1 MSGASTTL
9 AFADRTDGRYLN
21 GGGGRDGGG
30 DQGDHGDHGGGDEGD
45 DAGHPGER
53 PGHSDRD
60 LPPIIKSQRAL
71 QIVLGCFWVLDAALQ
86 FQPFMFGQGFV
97 TFMENN
103 ANGQPFVVGD
113 LITHIAHFVAP
124 DIAVWNTFFALIQ
137 LFIGVGLLF
146 RRTVRPALA
155 VSFVWA
161 FGVWLFG
168 EGLGMLLTGT
178 ASALTGAPGSVLLYA
193 LLGLMAWP
201 RPPRRSDDW
210 SDRPVGVASSAA
222 AHGIG
227 RSFTPLAG
235 WAGYWSLAAVL
246 FLLPANRTATSIHS
260 AIVGM
265 GAGEPSWYARFLTD
279 LGNVFSANGTQTAWI
294 LALLA
299 VAIGLGPLVAR
310 RPGVILAAGALFAC
324 LLWIAGQGLVG
335 AVFTGS
341 GTDPNSG
348 PIVILLAIAM
358 VPTVVA
364 SREEWRSPAAEVLRR
379 SPAVATLLVAGLG
392 AALALSASYPA
403 VNAESTSTAMAG
415 MAMGGNSGAVSSPN
429 DPVSSDTCHARQS
442 GLPLA
447 GLNLANTPYMMMG
460 GTHGMDMNGADASA
474 AAGLNTTKANWHYTG
489 PALPQG
495 EAQTLLADGNNG
507 PADIHMARSGC
518 AAALTSAQQI
528 GAVQYVQ
535 ATSAAVSRYANP
547 SDAMTAGYVPVSPT
561 DYPVVYYVNPS
572 IAASNAV
579 AKRTLSPQHVDG
591 LVYATTPSGQR
602 VLAAAFYV
610 LPDTQSTVPM
620 PYGALVQWHTRKQ
633 VCATGT
639 TSPSV
644 PMQITGFPPC
654 AAGSSLRTTPY
665 VSMVWQVPVAGGP
678 LAIQPPDI
686 QIVEAAIMQANGS

>member
-161 FGVWLFG
+161 LGVWFFG

-447 GLNLANTPYMMMG
+447 GLNL
-460 GTHGMDMNGADASA
+460 
-474 AAGLNTTKANWHYTG
+474 
-489 PALPQG
+489 
-495 EAQTLLADGNNG
+495 
-507 PADIHMARSGC
+507 
-518 AAALTSAQQI
+518 
-528 GAVQYVQ
+528 
-535 ATSAAVSRYANP
+535 
-547 SDAMTAGYVPVSPT
+547 
-561 DYPVVYYVNPS
+561 
-572 IAASNAV
+572 
-579 AKRTLSPQHVDG
+579 QHDV
-591 LVYATTPSGQR
+591 
-602 VLAAAFYV
+602 
-610 LPDTQSTVPM
+610 
-620 PYGALVQWHTRKQ
+620 
-633 VCATGT
+633 
-639 TSPSV
+639 
-644 PMQITGFPPC
+644 I
-654 AAGSSLRTTPY
+654 
-665 VSMVWQVPVAGGP
+665 
-678 LAIQPPDI
+678 
-686 QIVEAAIMQANGS
+686 E